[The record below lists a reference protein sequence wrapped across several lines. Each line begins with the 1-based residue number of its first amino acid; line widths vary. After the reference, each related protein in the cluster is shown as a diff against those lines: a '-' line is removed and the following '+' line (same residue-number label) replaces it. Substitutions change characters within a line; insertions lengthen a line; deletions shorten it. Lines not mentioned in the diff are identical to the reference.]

1 MDQPMVTYKTGKN
14 TYKIFCNELRSRYTL
29 YKMNGNKKEKIT
41 SSATPV
47 RFYDVI
53 EKLEGEND
61 ET

>member
-41 SSATPV
+41 SSVTPV

-53 EKLEGEND
+53 EKLECKDN